1 MCVCGRGESIYILFY
16 FGRTISVLHSFSF
29 TVFLRFSPFFI
40 FISTFYFHLSSYLGI
55 YREVYLVRKPETFIC
70 DYEFSSDITVP
81 TEKLKKNIKK
91 EFNELDDLFDN
102 IDEGK
107 KNEGNEGING
117 KDGKEGSGK
126 EKVMREGK
134 EVVRSL
140 TAIVSVNI
148 LTEGVLNKLK
158 NIKIKD
164 KKVEIEGEKSAKS
177 KGSKKNKDGKNGKE
191 VEEVENEVEV
201 EDGTQY
207 AVRAELF
214 RPNSSATSSFSTS
227 FSTST
232 SVLTL
237 TGLLKQVKTDR
248 PI

>member
-1 MCVCGRGESIYILFY
+1 M
-16 FGRTISVLHSFSF
+16 
-29 TVFLRFSPFFI
+29 
-40 FISTFYFHLSSYLGI
+40 
-55 YREVYLVRKPETFIC
+55 YLVRKPETFIC

-91 EFNELDDLFDN
+91 EYNELDDLFDN

-107 KNEGNEGING
+107 KNEGNEGISG
-117 KDGKEGSGK
+117 KDGNGK

-164 KKVEIEGEKSAKS
+164 KKVEIEGEKSSKT
-177 KGSKKNKDGKNGKE
+177 KGSKKNKGGKDGKE
-191 VEEVENEVEV
+191 VEEVDNEVEKEEV
-201 EDGTQY
+201 
-207 AVRAELF
+207 AELF
-214 RPNSSATSSFSTS
+214 GRNSSA
-227 FSTST
+227 
-232 SVLTL
+232 LTAY
-237 TGLLKQVKTDR
+237 
-248 PI
+248 